1 MTQTPTSRSPLR
13 RAERFLLGIAFAVAA
28 WIVERRVLKA
38 IRKRGGAPPRAPL
51 VEHATS
57 EIEKPRA

>member
-1 MTQTPTSRSPLR
+1 VTDAPTARSPVR
-13 RAERFLLGIAFAVAA
+13 RVERFLLGIAFAFAA

-38 IRKRGGAPPRAPL
+38 IRKRGEAPPRAPL
-51 VEHATS
+51 SEHATS

>member
-1 MTQTPTSRSPLR
+1 MTDVPTARSPIR
-13 RAERFLLGIAFAVAA
+13 RAERFVLGIAFAVAA

-38 IRKRGGAPPRAPL
+38 IRKRGQTPPRAPL
-51 VEHATS
+51 SEHATS

>member
-1 MTQTPTSRSPLR
+1 MARSMVR
-13 RAERFLLGIAFAVAA
+13 RVERAGLGIVFGLVA

-38 IRKRGGAPPRAPL
+38 IRKRGEAPPRAPL
-51 VEHATS
+51 SEHATS